1 MGRNAKGE
9 KKLYTLNEKKNGKHC
24 NIGEMIKYMR
34 EFEEKL

>member
-1 MGRNAKGE
+1 MGRNGKGE